1 LTICDLI
8 LTAPAPRDKRLPEE
22 SKTLGDYLKEK
33 RIMEDI
39 PIEVMCVE
47 LDIYTSTL
55 HRWENNLTKL
65 RTDSRYKIINYLGY
79 DPTKETFKN

>member
-1 LTICDLI
+1 MI
-8 LTAPAPRDKRLPEE
+8 LTAPAPRDKRLPKQ

-33 RIMEDI
+33 RIEEDI
-39 PIEVMCVE
+39 PIEVICVE

-65 RTDSRYKIINYLGY
+65 RTDSRSKIINYLGY

>member
-1 LTICDLI
+1 MV
-8 LTAPAPRDKRLPEE
+8 LTAPAPRDKRLLVQ

-33 RIMEDI
+33 RIYEDI

-47 LDIYTSTL
+47 LDIYSSTL
-55 HRWENNLTKL
+55 HRWENNITKL
-65 RTDSRYKIINYLGY
+65 RTDSRSKIINYLGY